1 MEKKIYNQKLSES
14 SDNDNENNKLK
25 NELSKAKKEIKNLNK
40 IIQELQNKLNNYDST
55 IAKLKNDIKNY
66 KKIISKKEIELNN
79 NINDNQNNINF
90 NDTICVNFIS
100 TDQTVHFVVPCQKKD
115 IFAEIEEKLYKQYP
129 EYRETNNTFI
139 SNGTLVLRFKTIDEN
154 QIGDESPVILI
165 SPS

>member
-14 SDNDNENNKLK
+14 SDDDNENNKLK

-129 EYRETNNTFI
+129 EYREKNNTFI

>member
-14 SDNDNENNKLK
+14 SDDDNENNKLK

-40 IIQELQNKLNNYDST
+40 IIQELQNKLNKYDST

-79 NINDNQNNINF
+79 NTNNNQNNINF